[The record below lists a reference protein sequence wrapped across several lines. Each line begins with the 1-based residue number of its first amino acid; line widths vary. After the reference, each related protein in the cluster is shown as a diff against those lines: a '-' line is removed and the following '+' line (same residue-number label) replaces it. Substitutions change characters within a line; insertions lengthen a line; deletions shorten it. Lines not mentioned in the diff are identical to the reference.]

1 MPIIVLDTNV
11 VSELMEVEPNR
22 TVLDWYLSRPAEDLF
37 VTAITEAELW
47 FGVDIMVE
55 GRRRNQIAAEIRGM
69 LDDDFV
75 GRILPFDSA
84 AARAHASM
92 SAQRRRTGAIV
103 PIFDAQI
110 AAIAM
115 SRQAPVATRDVR
127 HFHGVGVEIIN
138 PWNPS

>member
-1 MPIIVLDTNV
+1 MYVLDTNV
-11 VSELMEVEPNR
+11 VSELMNSSPNR
-22 TVLDWYLSRPAEDLF
+22 SVLQWVYSQPQDELF
-37 VTAITEAELW
+37 VTTISEAELW
-47 FGVDIMVE
+47 FGVEILAE
-55 GRRRNQIAAEIRGM
+55 GRRRQQVAVSIRRI
-69 LDDDFV
+69 LQRFFP

-127 HFHGVGVEIIN
+127 HFEGVGVEIIN
-138 PWNPS
+138 PWNVT